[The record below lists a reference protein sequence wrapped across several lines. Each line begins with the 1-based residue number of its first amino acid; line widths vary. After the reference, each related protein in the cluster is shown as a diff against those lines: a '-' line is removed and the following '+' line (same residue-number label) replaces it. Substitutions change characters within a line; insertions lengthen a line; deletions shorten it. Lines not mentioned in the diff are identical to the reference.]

1 MIDIDKYEGHT
12 PAPWSIKTGN
22 AGHSVKDANG
32 DHVCTIPDPIGM
44 CNKHIIADAPLLL
57 AEVKRLDYLLDESES
72 RLRKE
77 MDKNEELEMVL
88 GSYEADPE
96 TTGGMLEDS
105 RAELKRLYEEVDSLE
120 IAIASMQKEIKQ
132 LREAF
137 ITAVRHVGEHDLS
150 RDDLFS
156 KLDEDLFSYWL
167 LRSEKE

>member
-1 MIDIDKYEGHT
+1 MIDTDKYEGHT
-12 PAPWSIKTGN
+12 EGPWEQYSAAAYHAVVLPGDIELIPPKL
-22 AGHSVKDANG
+22 ADAQL
-32 DHVCTIPDPIGM
+32 
-44 CNKHIIADAPLLL
+44 IADAPLLL